1 MSKTYLDAL
10 ATARSANKSLKT
22 AIWIVAALGAGGMY
36 FASRTPKTIDV
47 HLAPNIQGGDTVAVR
62 SGESDVP
69 AVNVYG
75 FAYYIWQQINRWQTD
90 GFADYGKQIYYYQSY
105 ITPAC
110 RSQLENDMQARSG
123 AGELRSRTRIM
134 SEIPGFGF
142 APNRVIAE
150 GTNAWT
156 VLLDMQMQENFK
168 GQQIKDVFIRYPM
181 RVVRYDVDREKNPWR
196 LAIDCYGNNRPA
208 RLNASE
214 VSAVQKGQQT
224 PNLPTDITPATLPS
238 TVTHPAVNATNPA
251 PIPMQETPS
260 TATPAIPATPGTP
273 GSGTATPGTA
283 GQLGKP

>member
-10 ATARSANKSLKT
+10 ATARAANKSLRS
-22 AIWIVAALGAGGMY
+22 AIMVVAALGAGGMY
-36 FASRTPKTIDV
+36 FAGRTPQTIDV

-75 FAYYIWQQINRWQTD
+75 FAYYIWQQINRWQED
-90 GFADYGKQIYYYQSY
+90 GSADYGKQIYYYQAY

-110 RSQLENDMQARSG
+110 RTQLENDMQARSG
-123 AGELRSRTRIM
+123 AGELRQRTRIM
-134 SEIPGFGF
+134 TEIPGFGF

-156 VLLDMQMQENFK
+156 VLLDMQMQESFK

-214 VSAVQKGQQT
+214 VTAVQKGQQQ
-224 PNLPTDITPATLPS
+224 PSLPTDIAPATLPATAS
-238 TVTHPAVNATNPA
+238 HPAVNANNPA
-251 PIPMQETPS
+251 PIPVQEQPEDASAMPAAENPARVPS
-260 TATPAIPATPGTP
+260 P
-273 GSGTATPGTA
+273 A
-283 GQLGKP
+283 GQPGQP